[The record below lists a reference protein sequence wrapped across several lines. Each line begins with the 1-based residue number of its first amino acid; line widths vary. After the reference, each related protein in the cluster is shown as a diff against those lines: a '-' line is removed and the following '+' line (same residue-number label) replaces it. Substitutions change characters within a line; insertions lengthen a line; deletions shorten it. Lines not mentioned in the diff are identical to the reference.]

1 MLIMIMVMVHPE
13 ILNIELTGGVKNVFG
28 AQGSYTGSGPLP
40 AGSGPRLLGSSTNCT
55 QDGYAA
61 PLCGLQGPSARPSD
75 NRSERGGLG
84 PCRPQ
89 RGAA

>member
-1 MLIMIMVMVHPE
+1 MISVCPE
-13 ILNIELTGGVKNVFG
+13 IINIELTGGVKNVFG
-28 AQGSYTGSGPLP
+28 TRGSNTGSGPLP
-40 AGSGPRLLGSSTNCT
+40 AGSVPRLPGSPSKRL
-55 QDGYAA
+55 QGGYTA
-61 PLCGLQGPSARPSD
+61 PLCGLQGPSASPSD